1 MDLKNTFITID
12 SPQCRKKFTYF
23 TYFLLTVL
31 AGMSQSLRFSFC
43 VKFVHLFYHCAFF
56 FF

>member
-1 MDLKNTFITID
+1 MDLNNTFITID